1 MQKIR
6 DVIIIGCGVVGAATA
21 YALARY
27 DVDVLIL
34 EKENDVSSGTSKANS
49 AILHAGY
56 DPRPGSL
63 MATLNVAGSRLS
75 KTICH
80 DLNVPYINCGSL
92 VLAFSDADLITLES
106 LLERGRQNGV
116 EGLEILP
123 PERLFEL
130 EPKLSRDV
138 KGALLAPTAAIVN
151 PWEFT
156 LAMTENAVE
165 NGTTLRLNEKVT
177 AIRKVTDGY
186 EVETNQDVHRARF
199 VINAAG
205 AHADTIHNMI
215 APPAFRIIPDKG
227 EYYVLDKS
235 EGTRVRHI
243 IFQCPTP
250 LGKGTLV
257 APTTDGNLI
266 VGPNNELTEKKE
278 DTVTS
283 ARGLVEVKE
292 RAFKSVPSIDFSQN
306 VRNFSGVR
314 AATEI
319 DDFIIGEADGSPG
332 FFDLAGIKSP
342 GLTAAAAIGEMAVTL
357 LAGRGLALTP
367 RVNLVTKR
375 NKIRFNRM
383 SVEEKKT
390 LISANPDYGQIVCRC
405 ESVTLGE
412 VKAALHSPIPAVSV
426 EGVKRRCHAGSGRCQ
441 GGFCGPRVVE
451 IIAAEHGISPLDVP
465 LDRAGSTILIGRT
478 KGGDA

>member
-1 MQKIR
+1 LALALNLYKVRRRVVGVHSFCYNLDEPNCRSIGAKQGSPRTYLPCFFYGSSEPFMQKIR

-156 LAMTENAVE
+156 LAMAENAVE

-227 EYYVLDKS
+227 AFATS
-235 EGTRVRHI
+235 SFSVRH
-243 IFQCPTP
+243 
-250 LGKGTLV
+250 L
-257 APTTDGNLI
+257 
-266 VGPNNELTEKKE
+266 
-278 DTVTS
+278 S
-283 ARGLVEVKE
+283 ARA
-292 RAFKSVPSIDFSQN
+292 RSSRRRP
-306 VRNFSGVR
+306 
-314 AATEI
+314 
-319 DDFIIGEADGSPG
+319 
-332 FFDLAGIKSP
+332 
-342 GLTAAAAIGEMAVTL
+342 TAI
-357 LAGRGLALTP
+357 
-367 RVNLVTKR
+367 
-375 NKIRFNRM
+375 
-383 SVEEKKT
+383 
-390 LISANPDYGQIVCRC
+390 
-405 ESVTLGE
+405 
-412 VKAALHSPIPAVSV
+412 
-426 EGVKRRCHAGSGRCQ
+426 
-441 GGFCGPRVVE
+441 
-451 IIAAEHGISPLDVP
+451 
-465 LDRAGSTILIGRT
+465 
-478 KGGDA
+478 